1 MKNQNLQVSQ
11 TESEDSEFPPA
22 VNKES
27 SLFDKIK
34 LKIFI
39 DEYFRGTTIEEWNDW
54 TWQIKNGITN
64 AEKLVELLGK
74 KKNDIIFNMPKNH
87 LPFRITPYI
96 LYLLDSLST
105 DHPLYKTIIPTV
117 NELNSTEGEKED
129 PLNEEKDSP
138 VPNIVHRYPDR
149 ALFLVTNFCST
160 YCRYSLLPDTKIL
173 MSDFSEK
180 NIQDIKIGDE
190 IISDK
195 GNVCNVY
202 DVFSRQYDGDIIKI
216 KTNKNSEI
224 YTTKEHPFLSIKRN
238 NILCN
243 SGNQRICKPNSENCK
258 KRHPKHQT
266 SFIPSYNYVSELK
279 KRDFLATPKLK
290 NKEAIYNDIDL
301 AYLIGLYVAEGDLPV
316 RKNGESMGV
325 RFSFGY
331 SERNTIVKKLE
342 NIAINKL
349 KYEKV
354 YVNEYEKKSITT
366 LRIFDIELQ
375 NFLLKNCGKYSD
387 KKALSNDLIFNSTDN
402 FKYYLLK
409 GMLDGDGYYN
419 IRKNNYNNNH
429 SVEFN
434 TVSKVLS
441 NQIFMMLI
449 MIGYKPSIYPSNE
462 IGKIKFSKS
471 KKVKNIIIAK
481 KIIYRIR
488 LTNKHDYYRFIE
500 NKILKNGSDS
510 MSFIDNDYMFS
521 EIKKYEE
528 IPYSGLT
535 WDLSVEN
542 DESYVANHLSVHNCT
557 RTHMV
562 SRENNVNAN
571 KIEWEKGF
579 QYIENNPVIRDVI
592 ISGGDPLT
600 LRDDQIEYILQ
611 RLHSIKHVEM
621 IRIGTKV
628 PVVLPMRI
636 TPELMNILKKY
647 HPLYMSIHF
656 THPDELTEETQKAC
670 NMLADAGIPLGSQS
684 VLLKGINDNVDTFRK
699 LNKGLLKIRVRPY
712 YIYQCD
718 PIPGSLHFRTD
729 IQTGLDIIKGLRGFT
744 SGYAVPQYV
753 IDAPGGGGKIPLL
766 PNYVKEVLDD
776 KIVLTN
782 YLDKEYFYPL

>member
-160 YCRYSLLPDTKIL
+160 YCRY
-173 MSDFSEK
+173 
-180 NIQDIKIGDE
+180 
-190 IISDK
+190 
-195 GNVCNVY
+195 
-202 DVFSRQYDGDIIKI
+202 
-216 KTNKNSEI
+216 
-224 YTTKEHPFLSIKRN
+224 
-238 NILCN
+238 
-243 SGNQRICKPNSENCK
+243 
-258 KRHPKHQT
+258 
-266 SFIPSYNYVSELK
+266 
-279 KRDFLATPKLK
+279 
-290 NKEAIYNDIDL
+290 
-301 AYLIGLYVAEGDLPV
+301 
-316 RKNGESMGV
+316 
-325 RFSFGY
+325 
-331 SERNTIVKKLE
+331 
-342 NIAINKL
+342 
-349 KYEKV
+349 
-354 YVNEYEKKSITT
+354 
-366 LRIFDIELQ
+366 
-375 NFLLKNCGKYSD
+375 
-387 KKALSNDLIFNSTDN
+387 
-402 FKYYLLK
+402 
-409 GMLDGDGYYN
+409 
-419 IRKNNYNNNH
+419 
-429 SVEFN
+429 
-434 TVSKVLS
+434 
-441 NQIFMMLI
+441 
-449 MIGYKPSIYPSNE
+449 
-462 IGKIKFSKS
+462 
-471 KKVKNIIIAK
+471 
-481 KIIYRIR
+481 
-488 LTNKHDYYRFIE
+488 
-500 NKILKNGSDS
+500 
-510 MSFIDNDYMFS
+510 
-521 EIKKYEE
+521 
-528 IPYSGLT
+528 
-535 WDLSVEN
+535 
-542 DESYVANHLSVHNCT
+542 CT